1 MDAPVGWQDIGGIL
15 PVLLLLFT
23 GFSVL
28 VLDLYRRGWN
38 EPADPGEKSG
48 LHFLS
53 LLGTVVAG
61 ALITASIAAGD
72 DASRAYFVRAIRVDR
87 FTDAVSLIII
97 AGTLLT
103 LLGAPDSL
111 RRKDIEHGEF
121 HCLVLC
127 AASAMILFTQS
138 TSLIM
143 VFLSLETLSMGVYVL
158 TAFSRDEKRSV
169 EGALKYFVLGGL
181 SSGFLLFGL
190 AFIFG
195 ATGKTNL
202 ADIELLVRAGGT
214 VDGPL
219 CLAGSALIIV
229 GLGFK
234 VGAFPFHSW
243 VPDVYEGALSV
254 VSGFMAVTVKAAS
267 FAVLLRV
274 SLVLAE
280 AGGPAA
286 REAMTAVLGVLA
298 FATMIFGNLVA
309 LVQTSVKRMLAYS
322 AIAHTGY
329 LLVGVVAG
337 LGPRAA
343 PGTFPPGTSI
353 LFYLLQYALISLAA
367 FALVAHLGEGDG
379 ERETFESYRG
389 LSRRA
394 PRLSLALLVLMA
406 SFAGIPPTPGF
417 WGKFYIFSQAIETGH
432 WVLALTGILT
442 SVVSVVYY
450 LGLVATMYMRPPETE
465 EPLVL
470 EGRTWSGLAIAL
482 AVAAVFLMG
491 LFPDLVFELSAR
503 CAP

>member
-1 MDAPVGWQDIGGIL
+1 MDAPVGWIDIGGIL

-61 ALITASIAAGD
+61 ALITADIVAGD
-72 DASRAYFVRAIRVDR
+72 EAPRSYFADAIRVDR
-87 FTDAVSLIII
+87 FSDAVSLIII
-97 AGTLLT
+97 VGTLLT

-127 AASAMILFTQS
+127 AAAAMILFAQS

-190 AFIFG
+190 ALLYG

-202 ADIELLVRAGGT
+202 ADIEPLVRAGGS
-214 VDGPL
+214 VDVPL
-219 CLAGSALIIV
+219 CLAGGALVLV

-274 SLVLAE
+274 GLVLAE
-280 AGGPAA
+280 AGGPQV
-286 REAMTAVLGVLA
+286 REAMTAVLGVIA

-337 LGPRAA
+337 LGPQTA
-343 PGTFPPGTSI
+343 PGKFPPGTSI
-353 LFYLLQYALISLAA
+353 LFYLLQYSLISLAA

-394 PRLSLALLVLMA
+394 PRLSLAMLVLMA

-417 WGKFYIFSQAIETGH
+417 WGKLYIFSQAIETGH
-432 WVLALTGILT
+432 WVLALTGILA

-450 LGLVATMYMRPPETE
+450 LGLVATIYMRPPESE
-465 EPLVL
+465 EPLAL

-482 AVAAVFLMG
+482 AVAGVLLMG
-491 LFPDLVFELSAR
+491 IFPDLVFELSAR

>member
-1 MDAPVGWQDIGGIL
+1 MDAPVGWHDVGGIL

-72 DASRAYFVRAIRVDR
+72 DASRAYFVKAIRVDR

-103 LLGAPDSL
+103 LLGAPDTL

-202 ADIELLVRAGGT
+202 ADIESLVRAGGS

-229 GLGFK
+229 GLHFVPLAFVFGQPIIMLAAAVITAAGVASVFLPGK
-234 VGAFPFHSW
+234 VAAPSFWCGILAAPIFLILGA
-243 VPDVYEGALSV
+243 VALVAGIGALS
-254 VSGFMAVTVKAAS
+254 A
-267 FAVLLRV
+267 
-274 SLVLAE
+274 
-280 AGGPAA
+280 
-286 REAMTAVLGVLA
+286 
-298 FATMIFGNLVA
+298 
-309 LVQTSVKRMLAYS
+309 
-322 AIAHTGY
+322 
-329 LLVGVVAG
+329 
-337 LGPRAA
+337 
-343 PGTFPPGTSI
+343 
-353 LFYLLQYALISLAA
+353 
-367 FALVAHLGEGDG
+367 
-379 ERETFESYRG
+379 
-389 LSRRA
+389 
-394 PRLSLALLVLMA
+394 
-406 SFAGIPPTPGF
+406 
-417 WGKFYIFSQAIETGH
+417 
-432 WVLALTGILT
+432 
-442 SVVSVVYY
+442 
-450 LGLVATMYMRPPETE
+450 
-465 EPLVL
+465 
-470 EGRTWSGLAIAL
+470 
-482 AVAAVFLMG
+482 
-491 LFPDLVFELSAR
+491 
-503 CAP
+503 